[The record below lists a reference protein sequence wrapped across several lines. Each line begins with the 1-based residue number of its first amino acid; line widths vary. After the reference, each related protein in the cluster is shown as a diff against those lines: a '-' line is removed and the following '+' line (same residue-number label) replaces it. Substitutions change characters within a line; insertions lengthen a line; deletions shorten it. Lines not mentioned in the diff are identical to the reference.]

1 MATLRQINRR
11 IRSVQSTAKT
21 TRAMSLVAGSK
32 MRRAQQMALA
42 QRPYAEQLHWLL
54 ADVVESIQSK
64 AGEGEALHPLLD
76 RREIKSHGLI
86 LLTPDRGLCGG
97 LNTNLL
103 RVGGNFVTSHENVKF
118 IGVGRK
124 GNDFFRRLTVERL
137 GEFSRLG
144 DYPSYDDILP
154 IARLVTDAYISGE
167 VDSVSIVY
175 PNFINTV
182 LQRPATMELLPVTLP
197 EHAMRSFEPMPQVN
211 CCASATAFIGPLGGG
226 KLRLQHSMVPPVVMT
241 HTSLLAASRE
251 ETTLPGGWAL
261 PAPSWPQHATVS
273 SERIAHTWLGPPVS
287 FANTPLGTFSMMTRL
302 VGLKRLP
309 QHAIVPDVRSAHA

>member
-197 EHAMRSFEPMPQVN
+197 EHAEMQQIKDVEYIYEPSAEAVLETLMPRYVEVEIYR
-211 CCASATAFIGPLGGG
+211 AVLE
-226 KLRLQHSMVPPVVMT
+226 
-241 HTSLLAASRE
+241 LAASEQSARMVAMRNATDAAQE
-251 ETTLPGGWAL
+251 LIGSLTLLRNKVRQEQITKELLDITGGVEAM
-261 PAPSWPQHATVS
+261 AA
-273 SERIAHTWLGPPVS
+273 AG
-287 FANTPLGTFSMMTRL
+287 G
-302 VGLKRLP
+302 
-309 QHAIVPDVRSAHA
+309 